1 MEPRIQ
7 YAKTSEG
14 VNIAYC
20 VAGEGRNL
28 LWVWPPPFSHVQLDW
43 ETVSSHIF
51 QPLAKNQ
58 RLVWFD
64 WPGTGLSGSRLI
76 RLFHGND
83 DSCHRNGRCSNRSG
97 KVLTLCSFKRRT
109 DRVDLR
115 GSVA

>member
-7 YAKTSEG
+7 YEKTSEG

-64 WPGTGLSGSRLI
+64 WPGTVGDGALLNRMSTNVKNWFTA
-76 RLFHGND
+76 LFT
-83 DSCHRNGRCSNRSG
+83 CAEYAMWRRE
-97 KVLTLCSFKRRT
+97 KR
-109 DRVDLR
+109 DRVNESPALHP
-115 GSVA
+115 